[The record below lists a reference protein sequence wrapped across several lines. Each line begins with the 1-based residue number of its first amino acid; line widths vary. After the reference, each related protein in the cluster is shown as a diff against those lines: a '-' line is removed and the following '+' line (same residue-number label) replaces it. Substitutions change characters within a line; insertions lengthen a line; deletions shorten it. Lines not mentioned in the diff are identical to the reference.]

1 MTPTQTKLLDRL
13 GGNCHKWDARA
24 SMDGKDAWRAA
35 RAAQRELYR
44 EMSKPWAP
52 TKTSKK
58 APQEDLRRGERL
70 APLALDPKLRLHA
83 NPPQEPSTNV
93 NPRMAAL
100 LKAQATRGL
109 IDPTGVRQ
117 RLAFD
122 GASTAACAA

>member
-1 MTPTQTKLLDRL
+1 
-13 GGNCHKWDARA
+13 
-24 SMDGKDAWRAA
+24 
-35 RAAQRELYR
+35 
-44 EMSKPWAP
+44 MSKPWAP

-83 NPPQEPSTNV
+83 TPPQEPSTNV